1 MRRGITAAAL
11 AGVLALV
18 ATACGGDGETG
29 GAKSSGGEL
38 SGTVTWWDTST
49 VGSEDKVFKKL
60 AEGFTKEHPKVEVK
74 YVNVPFG
81 EAQNKFKNAAQ
92 SGSGAPDVI
101 RSEVAWTPEFADLGY
116 LAPLD
121 GTAAV
126 GGAKGEEG
134 EKDFLPQAVASTRYN
149 GKTYAVPQVIDSMGV
164 FYNKKIFKD
173 AGVEVPKT
181 VDELKTVSKT
191 IKEKTGKTG
200 LYLRGDDAYWFLS
213 FLYGEGG
220 NLVDAGSKTVTVDDA
235 AGVKA
240 MTVVKDLVDS
250 GAAKTDATDGWENMQ
265 AAFKDGDVAMMIN
278 GPWAVA
284 DTYGGAQFKNKANL
298 GIAPVPA
305 GSAGQGA
312 PQGGHNLAV
321 YAGSQNLD
329 ASYAFVQYMTNAQSQ
344 ATAAKELS
352 LLPTR
357 TSVYTRP
364 EVAGN
369 EMVGFFKPVVDK
381 AIERPWIPE
390 GGSLFA
396 PLVTEYTKVLTGQ
409 TSPDQ
414 GAKATGDAY
423 RKLLKGWK

>member
-1 MRRGITAAAL
+1 MRRGITAT
-11 AGVLALV
+11 ALV
-18 ATACGGDGETG
+18 ATLALAATACGSDDETG
-29 GAKSSGGEL
+29 GSKSSGEL

-49 VGSEDKVFKKL
+49 VGSEDKVFKKI
-60 AEGFTKEHPKVEVK
+60 AEGFEKEHPKVDVK

-121 GTAAV
+121 GTAAL
-126 GGAKGEEG
+126 KDQD
-134 EKDFLPQAVASTRYN
+134 DFLEQAAASTKYKD
-149 GKTYAVPQVIDSMGV
+149 KTYAVPQVIDSMGI
-164 FYNKKIFKD
+164 FYNKKIFAD

-181 VDELKTVSKT
+181 IADLKTASAT
-191 IKEKTGKTG
+191 IKKKTGKTG

-220 NLVDAGSKTVTVDDA
+220 DLVDAKSKTVTVDKPE
-235 AGVKA
+235 GVKA
-240 MTVVKDLVDS
+240 FETVKDLVDS

-265 AAFKDGDVAMMIN
+265 SSFKDGKVAMMIN

-284 DTYGGAQFKNKANL
+284 DTLTGKEFTDKANL

-305 GSAGQGA
+305 GSAAQGA

-321 YAGSQNLD
+321 YAGSKNLD
-329 ASYAFVQYMTNAQSQ
+329 ASYAFVDYMTSVQTQAQ
-344 ATAAKELS
+344 TAGELN

-357 TSVYTRP
+357 TSAYAKQEAADSEIVQ
-364 EVAGN
+364 
-369 EMVGFFKPVVDK
+369 FFKPVVET
-381 AIERPWIPE
+381 AVERPWIPE
-390 GGSLFA
+390 TGSLFA

-409 TSPDQ
+409 TTPEKAAS
-414 GAKATGDAY
+414 ATGDSY

>member
-1 MRRGITAAAL
+1 MRRGITATALVAAL
-11 AGVLALV
+11 ALA
-18 ATACGGDGETG
+18 ATACGSDDESG
-29 GAKSSGGEL
+29 GSKSSGEL

-60 AEGFTKEHPKVEVK
+60 AEGFEKKHPKVDVK

-92 SGSGAPDVI
+92 AGAGAPDVI

-121 GTAAV
+121 GTAAL
-126 GGAKGEEG
+126 KDQD
-134 EKDFLPQAVASTRYN
+134 DFLEQAAASTEYKD
-149 GKTYAVPQVIDSMGV
+149 KTYAVPQVIDSMGI
-164 FYNKKIFKD
+164 FYNKKIFAD
-173 AGVEVPKT
+173 AGVEVPKNIA
-181 VDELKTVSKT
+181 DLETVSKT
-191 IKEKTGKTG
+191 IKDKTGKTG

-220 NLVDAGSKTVTVDDA
+220 DLVDASSKSVTVDKPE
-235 AGVKA
+235 GVKA
-240 MTVVKDLVDS
+240 FKTVKDLVDS

-265 AAFKDGDVAMMIN
+265 SSFKEGKVAMMIN

-284 DTYGGAQFKNKANL
+284 DTLTGKEFTDKANL
-298 GIAPVPA
+298 GISPVPA

-321 YAGSQNLD
+321 YAGSKNLD
-329 ASYAFVQYMTNAQSQ
+329 ASYAFVEYMTSVESQ
-344 ATAAKELS
+344 AQTAGELN

-357 TSVYTRP
+357 TSVYAKQQAVNS
-364 EVAGN
+364 EIVQ
-369 EMVGFFKPVVDK
+369 FFKPVVET
-381 AIERPWIPE
+381 AVERPWIPE
-390 GGSLFA
+390 TGSLFA

-409 TSPDQ
+409 TTPE
-414 GAKATGDAY
+414 KAASTTGDSY

>member
-1 MRRGITAAAL
+1 MRRGIAAIALVSAL
-11 AGVLALV
+11 AVS
-18 ATACGGDGETG
+18 ATACGGNDSGDTG
-29 GAKSSGGEL
+29 NKSSGEL

-60 AEGFTKEHPKVEVK
+60 AEDFTKLHPKVTVK

-121 GTAAV
+121 GTAAL
-126 GGAKGEEG
+126 KGED
-134 EKDFLPQAVASTRYN
+134 DFLKQAAASTEYN
-149 GKTYAVPQVIDSMGV
+149 GKTYAVPQVIDSMGI
-164 FYNKKIFKD
+164 FYNKKIFKE

-181 VDELKTVSKT
+181 IDELKTVSAT
-191 IKEKTGKTG
+191 IKDKTGKTG

-220 NLVDAGSKTVTVDDA
+220 DLVDAENKKITVDDE

-240 MTVVKDLVDS
+240 MKTVKDLVDS
-250 GAAKTDATDGWENMQ
+250 KAAITDATNGWDNMQ
-265 AAFKDGDVAMMIN
+265 AAFKDGKVAMIIN

-284 DTYGGAQFKNKANL
+284 DTYTGKEFADKANL

-321 YAGSQNLD
+321 YAGSKNLD
-329 ASYAFVQYMTNAQSQ
+329 ASYAFTEYMTSAESQ
-344 ATAAKELS
+344 AKVAKELS

-357 TSVYTRP
+357 NSVYSQP
-364 EVAGN
+364 GVASN
-369 EMVGFFKPVVDK
+369 EIVSFFRPVVDK
-381 AIERPWIPE
+381 AVERPWIPE
-390 GGSLFA
+390 TGSLFA

-409 TSPDQ
+409 TTPEK
-414 GAKATGDAY
+414 GAKATADEY
-423 RKLLKGWK
+423 RKLLKDWK

>member
-1 MRRGITAAAL
+1 MRRGITATALVAAL
-11 AGVLALV
+11 ALA
-18 ATACGGDGETG
+18 ATACGSDDESG
-29 GAKSSGGEL
+29 GSKSSGEL

-60 AEGFTKEHPKVEVK
+60 AEGFEKKHPKVDVK

-92 SGSGAPDVI
+92 AGAGAPDVI

-121 GTAAV
+121 GTAAL
-126 GGAKGEEG
+126 KDQD
-134 EKDFLPQAVASTRYN
+134 DFLEQAAASTKYKD
-149 GKTYAVPQVIDSMGV
+149 KTYAVPQVIDSMGI
-164 FYNKKIFKD
+164 FYNKKIFAD
-173 AGVEVPKT
+173 AGVEVPKSIA
-181 VDELKTVSKT
+181 ELKTVSKT
-191 IKEKTGKTG
+191 IKDKTGKTG

-220 NLVDAGSKTVTVDDA
+220 DLVDASSKSVTVDKPE
-235 AGVKA
+235 GVKA
-240 MTVVKDLVDS
+240 FKTVKDLVDS

-265 AAFKDGDVAMMIN
+265 SSFKDGKVAMMIN

-284 DTYGGAQFKNKANL
+284 DTLTGKEFTDKANL
-298 GIAPVPA
+298 GISPVPA

-321 YAGSQNLD
+321 YAGSKNLD
-329 ASYAFVQYMTNAQSQ
+329 ASYAFVEYMTSVESQ
-344 ATAAKELS
+344 AQTAGELN

-357 TSVYTRP
+357 TSVYAK
-364 EVAGN
+364 EQAVHS
-369 EMVGFFKPVVDK
+369 EIVQFFKPVVET
-381 AIERPWIPE
+381 AVERPWIPE
-390 GGSLFA
+390 TGSLFA

-409 TSPDQ
+409 TTPE
-414 GAKATGDAY
+414 KAASTTGDSY

>member
-1 MRRGITAAAL
+1 MRRGITATAL
-11 AGVLALV
+11 AATLALA
-18 ATACGGDGETG
+18 ATACGSDDESGSG
-29 GAKSSGGEL
+29 KSSGGEL

-60 AEGFTKEHPKVEVK
+60 AEGFEKKHPKVDVK

-81 EAQNKFKNAAQ
+81 DAQNKFKNAAQ

-121 GTAAV
+121 GTPAL
-126 GGAKGEEG
+126 KND
-134 EKDFLPQAVASTRYN
+134 KDFLAQAAASTKYN
-149 GKTYAVPQVIDSMGV
+149 GKTYAAPQVIDSMGI

-173 AGVEVPKT
+173 AGVEVPTT

-191 IKEKTGKTG
+191 IKDKTGKTG

-220 NLVDAGSKTVTVDDA
+220 NLVDAGSKTVTVDNA

-265 AAFKDGDVAMMIN
+265 SSFKDGKVAMIIN

-284 DTYGGAQFKNKANL
+284 DTYGGPQFKDKANL

-321 YAGSQNLD
+321 YAGSKNLD
-329 ASYAFVQYMTNAQSQ
+329 ASYAFTEYMTSAESQ
-344 ATAAKELS
+344 AQVAKDLN

-357 TSVYTRP
+357 TSVYSQP
-364 EVAGN
+364 GVADN
-369 EMVGFFKPVVDK
+369 EIVGFFKPVVDK
-381 AIERPWIPE
+381 AVERPWIPE
-390 GGSLFA
+390 TGSLFA

-409 TSPDQ
+409 TTPEK
-414 GAKATGDAY
+414 GAQSTGDSY

>member
-1 MRRGITAAAL
+1 MRRGIAAT
-11 AGVLALV
+11 ALV
-18 ATACGGDGETG
+18 AALGVTLAACGGSDSGSN
-29 GAKSSGGEL
+29 GASKSSGEL

-60 AEGFTKEHPKVEVK
+60 AEGFTKKHPKVTVK

-121 GTAAV
+121 GTPAL
-126 GGAKGEEG
+126 KNQD
-134 EKDFLPQAVASTRYN
+134 DFLAQAAASTKYKD
-149 GKTYAVPQVIDSMGV
+149 KTYAVPQVIDSMGL
-164 FYNKKIFKD
+164 FYNKKLLKE
-173 AGVEVPKT
+173 AGVEAPKDIT
-181 VDELKTVSKT
+181 QLKAAAAK
-191 IKEKTGKTG
+191 IKEKTGKSG

-220 NLVDAGSKTVTVDDA
+220 DMVDAENKTITIDNE

-240 MTVVKDLVDS
+240 FKTVKDLVDS
-250 GAAKTDATDGWENMQ
+250 KAAITDATNGWDNMQ
-265 AAFKDGDVAMMIN
+265 AAFKDGKVAMMIN
-278 GPWAVA
+278 GPWALA
-284 DTYGGAQFKNKANL
+284 DTYAGKEFADKANL

-305 GSAGQGA
+305 GSGGQGA

-321 YAGSQNLD
+321 YAGSKNLD
-329 ASYAFVQYMTNAQSQ
+329 ASYAFAEYMSSAEVQTQV
-344 ATAAKELS
+344 TKELS

-357 TSVYTRP
+357 QSVYLES

-369 EMVGFFKPVVDK
+369 EKVGFFKPVVEK
-381 AIERPWIPE
+381 AVERPWIPE

-409 TSPDQ
+409 TTPEQ
-414 GAKATGDAY
+414 GAKTVGEGY
-423 RKLLKGWK
+423 RKLLKDWK

>member
-1 MRRGITAAAL
+1 MRRGITATAL
-11 AGVLALV
+11 AATLALA
-18 ATACGGDGETG
+18 ATACGGDEETA
-29 GAKSSGGEL
+29 AKSGSGEL
-38 SGTVTWWDTST
+38 TGTVTWWDTST

-60 AEGFTKEHPKVEVK
+60 AEDFEAKHKGVDVK

-81 EAQNKFKNAAQ
+81 EAQNKFKNAAG

-121 GTAAV
+121 GTPAL
-126 GGAKGEEG
+126 KD
-134 EKDFLPQAVASTRYN
+134 EKDFVPQAAASTKYD
-149 GKTYAVPQVIDSMGV
+149 GKTYAVPQVIDSLGI
-164 FYNKKIFKD
+164 FYNKKLFKD

-181 VDELKTVSKT
+181 IDELKTVSKT
-191 IKEKTGKTG
+191 IKDKTGKTG
-200 LYLRGDDAYWFLS
+200 MYLRGDDAYWFLS

-220 NLVDAGSKTVTVDDA
+220 DLVDAKGKTVTVDSP

-240 MTVVKDLVDS
+240 MEVVKDLVDS

-265 AAFKDGDVAMMIN
+265 AAFKGGDVAMMIN
-278 GPWAVA
+278 GPWAIA
-284 DTYGGAQFKNKANL
+284 DTYAGPQFKDKANL
-298 GIAPVPA
+298 GVAPVPA

-321 YAGSQNLD
+321 YAGSKNLD
-329 ASYAFVQYMTNAQSQ
+329 ASYAFVEYMSSAESQ
-344 ATAAKELS
+344 AKITTELN

-357 TSVYTRP
+357 TSVYSQP
-364 EVAGN
+364 EVAKN
-369 EMVGFFKPVVDK
+369 EIVGFFKPVVDK

-390 GGSLFA
+390 TGSLFA

-409 TSPDQ
+409 TTPEK
-414 GAKATGDAY
+414 GVKTTGDSY

>member
-1 MRRGITAAAL
+1 MRRGITATALVAAL
-11 AGVLALV
+11 ALA
-18 ATACGGDGETG
+18 ATACGSDDESG
-29 GAKSSGGEL
+29 GGKSSGEL

-60 AEGFTKEHPKVEVK
+60 AEGFEKKHPKVDVK

-92 SGSGAPDVI
+92 AGAGAPDVI

-121 GTAAV
+121 GTTAL
-126 GGAKGEEG
+126 KDQD
-134 EKDFLPQAVASTRYN
+134 DFLEQAAASTEYK
-149 GKTYAVPQVIDSMGV
+149 GKTYAVPQVIDSMGI
-164 FYNKKIFKD
+164 FYNKKIFAD
-173 AGVEVPKT
+173 AGVEVPKNIA
-181 VDELKTVSKT
+181 DLKTVSKT
-191 IKEKTGKTG
+191 IKDKTGKTG

-220 NLVDAGSKTVTVDDA
+220 DLVDASSKSVTVDKPE
-235 AGVKA
+235 GVKA
-240 MTVVKDLVDS
+240 FETVKDLVDS

-265 AAFKDGDVAMMIN
+265 SSFKDGKVAMMIN

-284 DTYGGAQFKNKANL
+284 DTLTGKEFTDKANL
-298 GIAPVPA
+298 GISPVPA

-321 YAGSQNLD
+321 YAGSKNLD
-329 ASYAFVQYMTNAQSQ
+329 ASYAFVDYMTSVESQ
-344 ATAAKELS
+344 AQTAGELN

-357 TSVYTRP
+357 TSVYAKQQAVHS
-364 EVAGN
+364 EIVQ
-369 EMVGFFKPVVDK
+369 FFKPVVET
-381 AIERPWIPE
+381 AVERPWIPE
-390 GGSLFA
+390 TGSLFA

-409 TSPDQ
+409 TTPE
-414 GAKATGDAY
+414 KAASTTGDSY

>member
-1 MRRGITAAAL
+1 MRRGIAAT
-11 AGVLALV
+11 ALV
-18 ATACGGDGETG
+18 AALGVTLAACGGSDSGTDGG
-29 GAKSSGGEL
+29 SKSSGEL

-60 AEGFTKEHPKVEVK
+60 AEGFTKKHPKVTVK

-121 GTAAV
+121 GTPAL
-126 GGAKGEEG
+126 KNQD
-134 EKDFLPQAVASTRYN
+134 DFLAQAAASTKYKD
-149 GKTYAVPQVIDSMGV
+149 KTYAVPQVIDSMGL
-164 FYNKKIFKD
+164 FYNKKILKE
-173 AGVEVPKT
+173 AGVEAPKDIT
-181 VDELKTVSKT
+181 QLKAAAAK
-191 IKEKTGKTG
+191 IKEKTGKSG

-220 NLVDAGSKTVTVDDA
+220 DMVDAENKTITIDNE

-240 MTVVKDLVDS
+240 FKTVKDLVDS
-250 GAAKTDATDGWENMQ
+250 KAAITDATNGWDNMQ
-265 AAFKDGDVAMMIN
+265 AAFKDGKVAMMIN
-278 GPWAVA
+278 GPWALA
-284 DTYGGAQFKNKANL
+284 DTYAGKEFADKANL

-305 GSAGQGA
+305 GSGGQGA

-321 YAGSQNLD
+321 YAGSKNLD
-329 ASYAFVQYMTNAQSQ
+329 ASYAFAEYMSSAEVQTQV
-344 ATAAKELS
+344 TKELS

-357 TSVYTRP
+357 QSVYLES

-369 EMVGFFKPVVDK
+369 EKVGFFKPVVEK
-381 AIERPWIPE
+381 AVERPWIPE

-409 TSPDQ
+409 TTPEQ
-414 GAKATGDAY
+414 GAKTVGEGY
-423 RKLLKGWK
+423 RKLLKDWK

>member
-1 MRRGITAAAL
+1 MRRGIAAT
-11 AGVLALV
+11 ALV
-18 ATACGGDGETG
+18 AALGVTLAACGGSDSGSNG
-29 GAKSSGGEL
+29 GSKGSGEL

-49 VGSEDKVFKKL
+49 VGSEDKVFKQV
-60 AEGFTKEHPKVEVK
+60 AEDFKKQHPKVTVK

-121 GTAAV
+121 GTPAL
-126 GGAKGEEG
+126 KDQD
-134 EKDFLPQAVASTRYN
+134 DFLEQAAASTKYN
-149 GKTYAVPQVIDSMGV
+149 GKTYAVPQVIDSMGI
-164 FYNKKIFKD
+164 FYNKKIFKE

-181 VDELKTVSKT
+181 VDELKSVSAK
-191 IKEKTGKTG
+191 IKQKTGKTG

-220 NLVDAGSKTVTVDDA
+220 DLVDAENKKITVDNP

-240 MTVVKDLVDS
+240 FKVVKDLVDS
-250 GAAKTDATDGWENMQ
+250 GAAKTDATDGWNNMQ
-265 AAFKDGDVAMMIN
+265 TAFKEGKVAMMIN

-284 DTYGGAQFKNKANL
+284 DTFAGKEFADKANL

-305 GSAGQGA
+305 GSGGQGA

-321 YAGSQNLD
+321 YAGSKNLD
-329 ASYAFVQYMTNAQSQ
+329 ASYAFAEYMTSAETQ
-344 ATAAKELS
+344 AKISKELS

-357 TSVYTRP
+357 QSVYIKP
-364 EVAGN
+364 DVATN
-369 EMVGFFKPVVDK
+369 EMITFFKPVVDK
-381 AIERPWIPE
+381 AVERPWIPE
-390 GGSLFA
+390 TGSLFA

-409 TSPDQ
+409 TTPET
-414 GAKATGDAY
+414 GAKTVGDGY
-423 RKLLKGWK
+423 RKLLKDWK

>member
-1 MRRGITAAAL
+1 MRRGITAT
-11 AGVLALV
+11 ALV
-18 ATACGGDGETG
+18 ATLAIAATACGGDDESTG
-29 GAKSSGGEL
+29 GKSSSGEL
-38 SGTVTWWDTST
+38 TGTVTWWDTST

-60 AEGFTKEHPKVEVK
+60 AEDFEAKHKGVDVK

-121 GTAAV
+121 GTAAL
-126 GGAKGEEG
+126 ED
-134 EKDFLPQAVASTRYN
+134 EKDFVPQAAASTKYD
-149 GKTYAVPQVIDSMGV
+149 GKTYAVPQVIDSLGI
-164 FYNKKIFKD
+164 FYNKKLFKD

-181 VDELKTVSKT
+181 IDELKTVSKT
-191 IKEKTGKTG
+191 IKDKTGKTG
-200 LYLRGDDAYWFLS
+200 MYLRGDDAYWFLS

-220 NLVDAGSKTVTVDDA
+220 DLVDAEGKTVTVDSP

-240 MTVVKDLVDS
+240 MEVVKDLVDS

-265 AAFKDGDVAMMIN
+265 AAFKGGDVAMMIN
-278 GPWAVA
+278 GPWAIA
-284 DTYGGAQFKNKANL
+284 DTYAGPQFKDKANL
-298 GIAPVPA
+298 GVAPVPA

-312 PQGGHNLAV
+312 PQGGHNLGV
-321 YAGSQNLD
+321 YAGSKNLD
-329 ASYAFVQYMTNAQSQ
+329 ASYAFVEYMSSAESQ
-344 ATAAKELS
+344 AKITTELN

-357 TSVYTRP
+357 TSVYSQP
-364 EVAGN
+364 DVAKN
-369 EMVGFFKPVVDK
+369 EIVGFFKPVVDK

-390 GGSLFA
+390 TGSLFA

-409 TSPDQ
+409 TTPEK
-414 GAKATGDAY
+414 GVEATGDSY

>member
-1 MRRGITAAAL
+1 MRRGIAAT
-11 AGVLALV
+11 ALV
-18 ATACGGDGETG
+18 AALGVTLAACGSDDGNAG
-29 GAKSSGGEL
+29 GTNGSGEL

-49 VGSEDKVFKKL
+49 VGSEDKVFKKV
-60 AEGFTKEHPKVEVK
+60 AEDFTKKHPKVTVK

-121 GTAAV
+121 GTAAL
-126 GGAKGEEG
+126 KNEG
-134 EKDFLPQAVASTRYN
+134 DFLKQAAASTKYN
-149 GKTYAVPQVIDSMGV
+149 GKTYAVPQVIDSMGI
-164 FYNKKIFKD
+164 FYNKKIFKE

-181 VDELKTVSKT
+181 IAELKTVSAK

-220 NLVDAGSKTVTVDDA
+220 DLVNADSKTVTVDNA

-240 MTVVKDLVDS
+240 LTTVKDLVDS
-250 GAAKTDATDGWENMQ
+250 GAAKTDATDGWNNMQ
-265 AAFKDGDVAMMIN
+265 TAFKEGKVAMMIN

-284 DTYGGAQFKNKANL
+284 DTYAGKEFTDKANL

-321 YAGSQNLD
+321 YAGSKNLP
-329 ASYAFVQYMTNAQSQ
+329 ASYAFAEYMTSAETQGKI
-344 ATAAKELS
+344 ATELS

-357 TSVYTRP
+357 ESVYIKP
-364 EVAGN
+364 EVASN
-369 EMVGFFKPVVDK
+369 EMIGFFKPVVDK
-381 AIERPWIPE
+381 AVERPWIPE
-390 GGSLFA
+390 TGSLFA

-409 TSPDQ
+409 TTPDK

-423 RKLLKGWK
+423 RKLLKDWK

>member
-1 MRRGITAAAL
+1 MRRGITAT
-11 AGVLALV
+11 ALV
-18 ATACGGDGETG
+18 ATLAIAATACGGDEESTG
-29 GAKSSGGEL
+29 GKSSSGEL
-38 SGTVTWWDTST
+38 TGTVTWWDTST

-60 AEGFTKEHPKVEVK
+60 AEDFEAKHKGVDVK

-121 GTAAV
+121 GTAAL
-126 GGAKGEEG
+126 KD
-134 EKDFLPQAVASTRYN
+134 EKDFVPQAAASTKYD
-149 GKTYAVPQVIDSMGV
+149 GKTYAVPQVIDSLGI
-164 FYNKKIFKD
+164 FYNKKLFKD

-181 VDELKTVSKT
+181 IDELKTVSKT
-191 IKEKTGKTG
+191 IKDKTGKTG
-200 LYLRGDDAYWFLS
+200 MYLRGDDAYWFLS

-220 NLVDAGSKTVTVDDA
+220 DLVDAKGKTVTVDSP

-240 MTVVKDLVDS
+240 MEVVKDLVDS

-265 AAFKDGDVAMMIN
+265 AAFKGGDVAMMIN
-278 GPWAVA
+278 GPWAIA
-284 DTYGGAQFKNKANL
+284 DTYAGPQFKDKANL
-298 GIAPVPA
+298 GVAPVPA

-312 PQGGHNLAV
+312 PQGGHNLGV
-321 YAGSQNLD
+321 YAGSKNLD
-329 ASYAFVQYMTNAQSQ
+329 ASYAFVEYMSSAESQ
-344 ATAAKELS
+344 AKITTELN

-357 TSVYTRP
+357 TSVYSQP
-364 EVAGN
+364 DVAKN
-369 EMVGFFKPVVDK
+369 EIVGFFKPVVDK

-390 GGSLFA
+390 TGSLFA

-409 TSPDQ
+409 TTPEK
-414 GAKATGDAY
+414 GVKTTGDSY

>member
-1 MRRGITAAAL
+1 MRRGIAAT
-11 AGVLALV
+11 ALV
-18 ATACGGDGETG
+18 AALGVTLAACGSDSGSNG
-29 GAKSSGGEL
+29 GGSKGSGEL

-49 VGSEDKVFKKL
+49 VGSEDKVFKKV
-60 AEGFTKEHPKVEVK
+60 AEDFGKKYPKVTVK

-121 GTAAV
+121 GTPALK
-126 GGAKGEEG
+126 GAD
-134 EKDFLPQAVASTRYN
+134 DFLEQAAASTKYN
-149 GKTYAVPQVIDSMGV
+149 GKTYAVPQVIDSMGI

-173 AGVEVPKT
+173 AGVAVPKT
-181 VDELKTVSKT
+181 IDELRTVSVK

-200 LYLRGDDAYWFLS
+200 LYLRGDDPYWFLS

-220 NLVDAGSKTVTVDDA
+220 DLVDAEQKKIVIDDEK
-235 AGVKA
+235 GVKA
-240 MTVVKDLVDS
+240 LRTVKDLVDS
-250 GAAKTDATDGWENMQ
+250 KAAITDATNGWDNMQ
-265 AAFKDGDVAMMIN
+265 SSFKDGKVAMMIN

-284 DTYGGAQFKNKANL
+284 DTYAGKEFADKANL

-321 YAGSQNLD
+321 YAGSKNLD
-329 ASYAFVQYMTNAQSQ
+329 ASYAFAEYMTSAETQ
-344 ATAAKELS
+344 ATVAKELS

-357 TSVYTRP
+357 QSVYIKP
-364 EVAGN
+364 DVATN
-369 EMVGFFKPVVDK
+369 EMITFFKPVVDK
-381 AIERPWIPE
+381 AVQRPWIPE
-390 GGSLFA
+390 GGSLFE
-396 PLVTEYTKVLTGQ
+396 PVKVEYTKVLTGQ
-409 TSPDQ
+409 ATPEA
-414 GAKATGDAY
+414 GAKAIGDSY
-423 RKLLKGWK
+423 RKLLKDWK